1 MKQSYSHSRYVP
13 AEMEG
18 ARATAS
24 RPISILWVAALLLQ
38 EGRPGEPHPQD
49 MLLLLRLHEALGGH
63 TPVFCLKSETNGAG
77 LHMAFLHTAT
87 WGCWLPP
94 SCGATII

>member
-1 MKQSYSHSRYVP
+1 MTLCRKGDPTEMKQSYSHSRYVP

-63 TPVFCLKSETNGAG
+63 TPVFCPQSLAPASTT
-77 LHMAFLHTAT
+77 MR
-87 WGCWLPP
+87 
-94 SCGATII
+94 